1 MKTKK
6 ILHRIRWFIYIGF
19 LILSIKFLGIYRSLV
34 ESRKSEPAY
43 ASSPE
48 YKKVE
53 GGDVHSA
60 YLYVNRKIQHI
71 QDSVLDLRR
80 GQISS
85 GDLYG
90 YDEYIGDLAQI
101 NLVEIQ
107 NGFAPNGSGQA
118 LNNPLLE
125 LYSEAV
131 RTGGNHAPTEQERE
145 DAENIYASITGI
157 QEWVS
162 DESPDWEETF
172 DSQDTSF
179 DWGNLLNWAIR
190 KYLKFFPLILLLYAF
205 WFFVD
210 GKVSKFMRRNP
221 FSFVLAVAF
230 YPIVIFMLIRDLF
243 VTKARSVIA
252 EADYRRTKDEFFSVL
267 SKDEVGR
274 IKDFARSSRKLF
286 EWRKEL
292 KDEGKIFK
300 HSFVLVLSF
309 TIFLGFMFRSTS
321 VCAETKSDKRTEIY
335 QFVKEKTDLTVSVL
349 DFQPLDEGVLPDI
362 IPWPR
367 LLSQKIKFINK
378 SYILENGF
386 IPDVGHIPNS
396 VSNF

>member
-6 ILHRIRWFIYIGF
+6 ILHRIRWFIYTGF
-19 LILSIKFLGIYRSLV
+19 LIISIKLFGLYRFAV
-34 ESRKSEPAY
+34 ESINDKADY
-43 ASSPE
+43 VSSPK
-48 YKKVE
+48 YK
-53 GGDVHSA
+53 DVGNNLPNLS
-60 YLYVNRKIQHI
+60 LNREIQSL
-71 QDSVLDLRR
+71 QDSILDLRR
-80 GQISS
+80 SQISS
-85 GDLYG
+85 GDLYNF
-90 YDEYIGDLAQI
+90 DEYIFDLAQI
-101 NLVEIQ
+101 NLLEIQ
-107 NGFAPNGSGQA
+107 NGFAPNGSGQV

-125 LYSEAV
+125 LYNEAV
-131 RTGGNHAPTEQERE
+131 RNGDNHSPTEQERQ

-157 QEWVS
+157 QEWIS
-162 DESPDWEETF
+162 DRSPDWDETF
-172 DSQDTSF
+172 DSEVPSF
-179 DWGNLLNWAIR
+179 SWNDFFSWSSR
-190 KYLKFFPLILLLYAF
+190 KYFKFFPLIFLLYSF

-221 FSFVLAVAF
+221 FSFVLAAAL

-267 SKDEVGR
+267 SKDELGR

-335 QFVKEKTDLTVSVL
+335 QFVKEKTDSTVSVL